1 MSALLNSI
9 TSGRIHNRIILVLH
23 MIVLAAAIAL
33 IGLITYDT
41 VCNISFLADPFYLEC
56 QFWICLLFIADIV
69 IEWILSPHK
78 WHYICTNILF
88 LIVSIPYLN
97 IIEHFNIQLSHEVLY
112 LLRFVPMLRAGYVLM
127 IVLKALS
134 TDKISSMFTAY
145 ITLLVATIYFGS
157 LMFFVEEHFVN
168 PGVGT
173 YWSALWWAFMDM
185 TTAGSSINP
194 ITSTG
199 KVIGGILSAEGLIL
213 FPVFTVYITHAI
225 TQRNPTPK
233 PEQPAS

>member
-1 MSALLNSI
+1 M
-9 TSGRIHNRIILVLH
+9 LVL
-23 MIVLAAAIAL
+23 AGAIAM

-41 VCNISFLADPFYLEC
+41 VRNISFLADPFYLKC
-56 QFWICLLFIADIV
+56 QFWICLLFMADII
-69 IEWILSPHK
+69 IEWLMSPRK
-78 WHYICTNILF
+78 WHYICANILF
-88 LIVSIPYLN
+88 IIVSIPYLN
-97 IIEHFNIQLSHEVLY
+97 LIEHFHLTLSGEVQY
-112 LLRFVPMLRAGYVLM
+112 LLRFVPMLRAGYVLV

-145 ITLLVATIYFGS
+145 LTLLIATIYFGS

-168 PGVGT
+168 PGVDT

-213 FPVFTVYITHAI
+213 FPVFTVYITHAL
-225 TQRNPTPK
+225 TQRTTTT
-233 PEQPAS
+233 AGSSGS